1 MIDTNRLWQRE
12 RKRRYALWD
21 LERLQPGSDRA
32 IQYLAILDEIER
44 EDRDD
49 PIGDA
54 VAMSVEELR
63 ERVPETEIAGVSG
76 SHFVVVLDEHIP
88 EPWKTRFEEASTG
101 STRLR
106 EGFYARDWRRFLR
119 LWTAEMQ
126 HLAAHREMR

>member
-1 MIDTNRLWQRE
+1 MIDANRLWQRE

-54 VAMSVEELR
+54 VAMSIEELQ
-63 ERVPETEIAGVSG
+63 ERVPETEILGVSG

-106 EGFYARDWRRFLR
+106 QGCYARDWHRFLR

-126 HLAAHREMR
+126 HVAAHREMR